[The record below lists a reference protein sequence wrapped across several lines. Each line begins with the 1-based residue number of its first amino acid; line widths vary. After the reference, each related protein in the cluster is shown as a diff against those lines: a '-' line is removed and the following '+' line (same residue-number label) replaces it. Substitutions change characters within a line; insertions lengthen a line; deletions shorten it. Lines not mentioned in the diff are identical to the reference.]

1 MSAAPRQLAG
11 LILASAL
18 ITFDGTATIVALPA
32 IGHDLSATMARLQWV
47 VNAPLLVLAALLLP
61 AGTLADR
68 YGRGR
73 LIRIGL
79 TVFGGASIAC
89 TLSHS
94 DDLFIACRF
103 AQGIGGA
110 LLLPACLAVLR
121 AACTDAEERARV
133 FGIWAAWTGAASA
146 VGPLMAG
153 ALVDIV
159 SWRALFLVTTVG
171 AGIALRLLR
180 QDLPLGAPAR
190 HVPLPGVGTVGLVL
204 FLGAV
209 AYALMQ
215 TAEAGLAPARLAWPV
230 GLAIVSGLLLVR
242 ERHRYALLPRE
253 LLASRNCVPANAATF
268 AFYFGMFGVSFLAVL
283 YVQQVLRYSAM
294 WGAVVM
300 LPTSLMLLLAER
312 FGRLTPVVG
321 TRALIVTGAL
331 LAAAGIGWMGA
342 RSHPL
347 PFWSHIIVGTSLFG
361 LGLSVAASA
370 LTHAAVAA
378 VPETYAG
385 AASGLNHAVVRA
397 AGLVAVALLG
407 SIAAPGVSEMVSAE
421 GVQRAMILCALVVG
435 IGGVWGS
442 TRLRD
447 EAPGGLGKD

>member
-1 MSAAPRQLAG
+1 M
-11 LILASAL
+11 
-18 ITFDGTATIVALPA
+18 ITLDGTATIVALPA

-79 TVFGGASIAC
+79 TVFAVASIAC
-89 TLSHS
+89 SMSQS
-94 DDLFIACRF
+94 DEVVIAGRLV
-103 AQGIGGA
+103 QGAGGA

-121 AACTDAEERARV
+121 ATSSDVAERARL

-153 ALVDIV
+153 ALVELV
-159 SWRALFLVTTVG
+159 SWRALFVVTAVG
-171 AGIALRLLR
+171 AGIALRLLGHA
-180 QDLPLGAPAR
+180 PPVGAPPR
-190 HVPLPGVGTVGLVL
+190 HVPLPGVGTVSLAL
-204 FLGAV
+204 LLGAV
-209 AYALMQ
+209 AYGLMQ
-215 TAEAGLAPARLAWPV
+215 TAEAGLTPALGWPV
-230 GLAIVSGLLLVR
+230 ALAFVSGLLLVR
-242 ERHRYALLPRE
+242 DRHRHALLPRE
-253 LLASRNCVPANAATF
+253 LLVSRNCVPANATTF
-268 AFYFGMFGVSFLAVL
+268 AFYFGMFGVSFLVVL

-294 WGAVVM
+294 WGAIVM

-312 FGRLTPVVG
+312 FGRLTPVFG

-347 PFWSHIIVGTSLFG
+347 PFWSHIIVGTALFG

-407 SIAAPGVSEMVSAE
+407 SIAAPGVAEMVSAE

-442 TRLRD
+442 ALLRD
-447 EAPGGLGKD
+447 EAPGGLGKK